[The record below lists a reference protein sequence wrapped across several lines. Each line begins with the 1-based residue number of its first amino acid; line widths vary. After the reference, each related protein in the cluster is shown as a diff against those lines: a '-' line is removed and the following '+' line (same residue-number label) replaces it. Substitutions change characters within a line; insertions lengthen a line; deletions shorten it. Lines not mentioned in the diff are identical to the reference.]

1 VRGDARS
8 YAQSADQQLAD
19 QGIRSEIDQRDAT
32 LGARIRS
39 AQQRKIPYLVVVGS
53 REANDG
59 TVSIRLRTGEQ
70 LDPMQVEAFTGL
82 AKAVIDNH
90 HLKPG
95 RRMTK
100 TSNPAQA
107 RGTGRAR

>member
-1 VRGDARS
+1 MRGDARS
-8 YAQSADQQLAD
+8 YAQSVDQQLAD

-59 TVSIRLRTGEQ
+59 TVSVRLRTGEQ
-70 LDPMQVEAFTGL
+70 LDPMQVDAFTCL
-82 AKAVIDNH
+82 AKAVSDDH
-90 HLKPG
+90 HLKL
-95 RRMTK
+95 
-100 TSNPAQA
+100 AA
-107 RGTGRAR
+107 V